1 MIWSLRT
8 RSADCQLQRSAH
20 DDESEQGMSE
30 LRLRTDLAGVP
41 EYKQGKAAPAA
52 HASAGSAAPIKLS
65 SNENPYPPLPSVAE
79 AVAGR
84 LDGFNRYPE
93 TAAPALTAALAARYD
108 IEPANLVFG
117 AGSVESISQL
127 IRATSGAGDEVLF
140 AWRSFEAYPMLVR
153 AAGATPVEVPLT
165 AEHRHD
171 LDAMLAAITPKTRLI
186 LVCNPNNPT
195 GTTIGADELTAF
207 IARVPSHIVVVVD
220 EAYLHFNRRTD
231 SPVGVEM
238 FRRFPNVAVAH
249 TFSKAYGLA
258 GLRVGYAIAPAQLAA
273 AMRKVAVP
281 FGVTGLAQAAAV
293 ASLEAEA
300 ELQERV
306 DALIAERE
314 RVVGALELAGWR
326 LPETQANFLWLPLG
340 DDTAAA
346 VEVFEQFGVLVR
358 GFTGEGL
365 RVTIAEVEGND
376 RVLLAAAALVEHGLT
391 GGLL

>member
-1 MIWSLRT
+1 MAGT
-8 RSADCQLQRSAH
+8 GPHHH
-20 DDESEQGMSE
+20 DEESEQGMSE
-30 LRLRTDLAGVP
+30 LRLRTDLAAVP

-52 HASAGSAAPIKLS
+52 GAAGSGSVIKLS
-65 SNENPYPPLPSVAE
+65 SNENPYPPLPSVVE
-79 AVAGR
+79 AVTDR
-84 LDGFNRYPE
+84 LDRFNRYPE
-93 TAAPALTAALAARYD
+93 TAAPALTAALTERFG

-165 AEHRHD
+165 ADLRHD
-171 LDAMLAAITPKTRLI
+171 LDGMLAAITPKTRLI

-207 IARVPSHIVVVVD
+207 ISRVPSHIVVVVD

-258 GLRVGYAIAPAQLAA
+258 GLRVGYAIAPAHLAA

-326 LPETQANFLWLPLG
+326 LPETQANFIWLPLG
-340 DDTAAA
+340 DDTLAA
-346 VEVFEQFGVLVR
+346 VDVFEEFGALVR
-358 GFTGEGL
+358 GFAGEGL
-365 RVTIAEVEGND
+365 RATVAETEGND
-376 RVLLAAAALVEHGLT
+376 RVLLAAAALVERGLT
-391 GGLL
+391 GGLA